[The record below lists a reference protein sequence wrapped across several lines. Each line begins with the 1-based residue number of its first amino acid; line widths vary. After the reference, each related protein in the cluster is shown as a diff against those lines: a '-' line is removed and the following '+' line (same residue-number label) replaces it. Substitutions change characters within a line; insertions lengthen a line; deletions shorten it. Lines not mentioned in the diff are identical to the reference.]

1 MARTVV
7 SICAMGVLAILGLIA
22 SVAYVNVSKQK
33 AMTEM
38 VAKGANPIA
47 AHCALEGINLS
58 NQTACQAAAS
68 QPLSKSLEK

>member
-1 MARTVV
+1 MDRTTVSVV
-7 SICAMGVLAILGLIA
+7 ALAALVVLGLITGVTYA
-22 SVAYVNVSKQK
+22 NVSKQK

-38 VAKGANPIA
+38 VAKGATPIA
-47 AHCALEGINLS
+47 AHCALDGINLS